1 MDDTKSTYKY
11 RAELRMA
18 ALSIKTAE
26 IAEAA
31 GMTPGGF
38 RQVLDGD
45 NPTIGSLARIE
56 DALGVPR
63 GWLIGSA
70 DNAEIAV
77 AAVTLPQPEW
87 LLVKCAQAQATENVP
102 S

>member
-1 MDDTKSTYKY
+1 MDDKSTYKY

-18 ALSIKTAE
+18 ALGIKTSD

-31 GMTPGGF
+31 GMTPGGY

-70 DNAEIAV
+70 DNAAIAV
-77 AAVTLPQPEW
+77 DTVTMAPPDWLVTKRAQPAES
-87 LLVKCAQAQATENVP
+87 VP
-102 S
+102 T